1 MTQSNHGDSASPPNA
16 SEGGL
21 KLLFEELD
29 EFTVGGNPSRLVAP
43 RGHMMRR
50 WRKAYGP
57 KRYRWRTAYGPKA
70 HTIPAWGNAPGTR
83 QTYFIPAPTVR
94 SIASER
100 SRWWTVRLH
109 EANGAGC
116 GELKGKAHRR
126 KAYERTAY
134 GPKAHTIPAWGNAPG
149 TRQTYFIP
157 APTVRSIASERSR
170 WWTVRLHEANGAGCG
185 ELKGKAHR
193 RKAYERTAYGPKAH
207 TIPAWGNAPG
217 TRQTYFIPAPTVRS
231 IASERSRW
239 WTVRLHEA
247 NGTGCGE
254 LKGKA
259 HRRQGHSPRCGQ
271 GRGRSPRSPLR
282 LGRQKRAPPDRP
294 LDPNRQKDRQTP
306 QPSLTNQGRFRL
318 SQKRQIPYR
327 SPCRPRCSTA
337 ISPFPLSPADTEAH

>member
-1 MTQSNHGDSASPPNA
+1 MGQPKKQRLNARFMTQSNHGDSASPPNA

-83 QTYFIPAPTVR
+83 QTYFIPAPTAR
-94 SIASER
+94 A
-100 SRWWTVRLH
+100 
-109 EANGAGC
+109 
-116 GELKGKAHRR
+116 
-126 KAYERTAY
+126 
-134 GPKAHTIPAWGNAPG
+134 
-149 TRQTYFIP
+149 
-157 APTVRSIASERSR
+157 
-170 WWTVRLHEANGAGCG
+170 
-185 ELKGKAHR
+185 
-193 RKAYERTAYGPKAH
+193 
-207 TIPAWGNAPG
+207 
-217 TRQTYFIPAPTVRS
+217 

>member
-83 QTYFIPAPTVR
+83 QTYFIPAPT
-94 SIASER
+94 A
-100 SRWWTVRLH
+100 
-109 EANGAGC
+109 
-116 GELKGKAHRR
+116 
-126 KAYERTAY
+126 
-134 GPKAHTIPAWGNAPG
+134 
-149 TRQTYFIP
+149 
-157 APTVRSIASERSR
+157 RSIASERSR